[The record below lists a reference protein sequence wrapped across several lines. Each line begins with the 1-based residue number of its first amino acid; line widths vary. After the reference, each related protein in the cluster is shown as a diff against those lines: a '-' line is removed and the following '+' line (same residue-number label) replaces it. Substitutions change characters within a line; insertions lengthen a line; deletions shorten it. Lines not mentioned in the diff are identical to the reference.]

1 MTPDLHRRE
10 QVYTRFCSATYLERA
25 AVHARALPYPF
36 QEHFEGLTIIPMRLA
51 SIRKDVSPDT
61 AGFVRLTGVVER
73 ESGETFEIW
82 YEVPSELEADLS
94 ESSNPWLVA
103 MLPHALPTG
112 EAIASE
118 LPADPALLENLKG
131 LIAVWCEW
139 YPQYLPPTIHAP
151 AAPLTLEKPP
161 NPKSAAFF
169 SGGVDSW
176 FTVLRHAP
184 ERESAAIGR
193 VDDLITVHGFDIP
206 LGARD
211 EFEKLHATLAQ
222 GAQALD
228 RPLIVVRTNLRRNG
242 SLWVKGWGWLTNGAG
257 LASVALILEKRYEK
271 VLIGSS
277 YPYGS
282 LFPWGSHPMTDCLF
296 STRSLSVKQDGAPF
310 NRAEKTAFVARHA
323 IALAHLHVCW
333 KNGAA
338 SNCGICP
345 KCIRTMAT
353 LQLLGAFET
362 ANPFPV
368 AFRQDRLAGL
378 YIETRYEEAFIK
390 EIHALAV
397 QTGNL
402 PIQAAASHALRRSRR
417 LRPLVS
423 MADGLSRVP
432 VAWRFGPKIRKW
444 CVN

>member
-1 MTPDLHRRE
+1 
-10 QVYTRFCSATYLERA
+10 
-25 AVHARALPYPF
+25 
-36 QEHFEGLTIIPMRLA
+36 MRLA

-61 AGFVRLTGVVER
+61 PGFVRLTGVIER
-73 ESGETFEIW
+73 ESGETFAIW
-82 YEVPSELEADLS
+82 YEVPAELEADLS

-103 MLPHALPTG
+103 MLPHALPNG
-112 EAIASE
+112 ETIVSD
-118 LPADPALLENLKG
+118 LPADATLLENLKG
-131 LIAVWCEW
+131 LIAVWCDW
-139 YPQYLPPTIHAP
+139 YPQYLPPVIRAP
-151 AAPLTLEKPP
+151 VAPLVLNAPP

-193 VDDLITVHGFDIP
+193 VEELITVHGFDIP
-206 LGARD
+206 LDAPD
-211 EFEKLHATLAQ
+211 EFAELHATLAQ
-222 GAQALD
+222 GAQALG
-228 RPLIVVRTNLRRNG
+228 RNLIVVRTNLRRSG

-257 LASVALILEKRYEK
+257 LASVALILEKRYGK

-277 YPYGS
+277 YPYGN
-282 LFPWGSHPMTDCLF
+282 LFPWGSHPMTDGLF
-296 STRSLSVKQDGAPF
+296 STRSLTVKQDGAAF
-310 NRAEKTAFVARHA
+310 NRTEKTALVARHA

-353 LQLLGAFET
+353 LQLLNAFEI

-378 YIETRYEEAFIK
+378 YIATRYEEAFIR
-390 EIHALAV
+390 EIHALAA
-397 QTGNL
+397 QTKHR
-402 PIQAAASHALRRSRR
+402 PIQAAAAHALRRSRR
-417 LRPLVS
+417 IRPLVKV
-423 MADGLSRVP
+423 ADGLGRVP
-432 VAWRFGPKIRKW
+432 VMWRLGPKIRKW
-444 CVN
+444 CVS

>member
-1 MTPDLHRRE
+1 
-10 QVYTRFCSATYLERA
+10 
-25 AVHARALPYPF
+25 
-36 QEHFEGLTIIPMRLA
+36 MRLA

-61 AGFVRLTGVVER
+61 PGFVRLTGIVER
-73 ESGETFEIW
+73 ESGETFEVW
-82 YEVPSELEADLS
+82 YEVPSELETDLS

-112 EAIASE
+112 ETIVSDI
-118 LPADPALLENLKG
+118 PADAALLENLKG

-139 YPQYLPPTIHAP
+139 YPQYLPPTIRAP
-151 AAPLTLEKPP
+151 VAPLILDTSP
-161 NPKSAAFF
+161 NPKSAVFF

-206 LGARD
+206 LDARN
-211 EFEKLHATLAQ
+211 EFEKLHATLAR

-257 LASVALILEKRYEK
+257 LASVALILEKRYGK

-296 STRSLSVKQDGAPF
+296 STRALAVKQDGASF
-310 NRAEKTAFVARHA
+310 NRTEKTALVARHA

-353 LQLLGAFET
+353 LQLLGAYET

-368 AFRQDRLAGL
+368 TFRQEQLAGL
-378 YIETRYEEAFIK
+378 YIATRSEEAFIK
-390 EIHALAV
+390 EIHALATRV
-397 QTGNL
+397 GDR
-402 PIQAAASHALRRSRR
+402 PIQTAASHALRRSRR

-423 MADGLSRVP
+423 LADSLGRVP
-432 VAWRFGPKIRKW
+432 LAWRFGPKIRKW
-444 CVN
+444 CLS

>member
-1 MTPDLHRRE
+1 LT
-10 QVYTRFCSATYLERA
+10 
-25 AVHARALPYPF
+25 VHALAPSYPVIVSGNI
-36 QEHFEGLTIIPMRLA
+36 EGWSVNKMRLA
-51 SIRKDVSPDT
+51 SVRKDASPDT
-61 AGFVRLTGVVER
+61 PGFVRLTGAVER
-73 ESGETFEIW
+73 ESGEAFDIW

-103 MLPHALPTG
+103 MLPYALPNG
-112 EAIASE
+112 ETIVSD
-118 LPADPALLENLKG
+118 LPADATLLENLKG
-131 LIAVWCEW
+131 LIAVWCDW
-139 YPQYLPPTIHAP
+139 YPQYKPPTIRIP
-151 AAPLTLEKPP
+151 AAPLAAEEPF

-206 LGARD
+206 LDAQD
-211 EFEKLHATLAQ
+211 EFAKLHATLAQ
-222 GAQALD
+222 GAQALG
-228 RPLIVVRTNLRRNG
+228 RKLIVARTNLRRNG

-257 LASVALILEKRYEK
+257 LASVALMLEKRYGK

-282 LFPWGSHPMTDCLF
+282 LFPWGSHPMTDGLF
-296 STRSLSVKQDGAPF
+296 STRSLTVKQDGAPF
-310 NRAEKTAFVARHA
+310 TRTEKTALIARHA

-353 LQLLGAFET
+353 LQLLGAFEI

-378 YIETRYEEAFIK
+378 YIETGYEEAFIR
-390 EIHALAV
+390 EIHALAA
-397 QTGNL
+397 QTGHL
-402 PIQAAASHALRRSRR
+402 PIQTAAAHALRRSRR
-417 LRPLVS
+417 LRPLVKL
-423 MADGLSRVP
+423 ADNLGGVP
-432 VAWRFGPKIRKW
+432 VMWRFGPRIRQW